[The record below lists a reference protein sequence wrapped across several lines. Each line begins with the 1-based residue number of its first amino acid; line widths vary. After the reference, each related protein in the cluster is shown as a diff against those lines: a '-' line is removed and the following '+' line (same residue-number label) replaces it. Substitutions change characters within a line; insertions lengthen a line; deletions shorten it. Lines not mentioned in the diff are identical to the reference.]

1 MEDYDD
7 NTLSPSTSRSSTLI
21 APSPPQAERLPARR
35 SGFARHFTVP
45 AFSGRDKSPTAS
57 TASAPQASRT
67 DANTKG
73 PFGLTTVFHPPK
85 AGDLLAHV
93 VFVHGLGGGSEHTW
107 TKDDVFW
114 PRDLLPMQDP
124 FQNVAIHS
132 FGFDSDFKK
141 SSTLN
146 INDFSKSLL
155 NSTLNNPSVRDT
167 RVRLLKEFCKADTD
181 RLMKAPIIIVC
192 HSMGGLVTKRAFI
205 LARQTPIYEEVAAR
219 IKAIVFIA
227 TPHTGSNLAGIL
239 DKLLRMS
246 SGLKPYLEDLGRN
259 SDVVRSINAEFPS
272 HSVDL
277 MLYSFYETKPLTVGG
292 LREVMIVPK
301 VDAILNY
308 PHEQSSLLYGDH
320 RSICKFSS
328 VQDSN
333 FVAVWQAVAAC
344 IAKLQKQQT
353 QRPPSLLSQSN
364 DDLSRYLNI
373 WEPPVDDFYRVKSD
387 RLPGSCQWL
396 SDNPSYQ
403 GWLGSSTSKM
413 YWLRGPPGCGKSYAA
428 GCAIEGLETQHK
440 RCCYYFFVYGDR
452 TRSLMESFL
461 LSMTWQMA
469 ALYPEIQRRI
479 LRICSRD
486 PGVAKSGDH
495 RTLLRK
501 FWEQGIL
508 QSGIGEE
515 TYWVID
521 AFDECRHGQELAK
534 FLLRAE
540 EKSRGMIKIFI
551 TTRSAYADYHIP
563 DSRVLGHDI
572 NTDDIQSDIARYLN
586 AHTFEAPG
594 ASLAERDTLRA
605 LILSKSNGCFLWVIL
620 VLENLRKIVGTQARL
635 RALEEL
641 PPGMDQLYARI
652 VRTMSDKER
661 AISKTILTW
670 VSLAIRPLT
679 TAELKHVIERLAMD
693 EVEDIEILISKYC
706 NDLLYIDKSSR
717 VRMRHASARGFL
729 LRRDINSELDDDLTI
744 SREHGHKMLAMTCLE
759 YLNGPEMK
767 VKPKRKMV
775 AVAQERSVFASY
787 ACEAAHEHVNKS
799 SALDSDILAALAT
812 FLRTNVLSWIE
823 ELAKREKLDAVL
835 RFAQVLKVFLRRKSR
850 TDLLL
855 GEEVVVIED
864 WSIDLVKLVSKFG
877 RQLLMHPESILHII
891 PAFCP
896 PDTAPHSQ
904 FSRGMGATLAVSGL
918 SSRNWDDC
926 LCTLVLSSPQQLASG
941 MIRRERLNS
950 IATTDNNFCIG
961 TSLGRI
967 AIFNDQTSLEE
978 TVLDH
983 QQPVLH
989 LEYAISK
996 SLLASASKRLI
1007 RLWNTETCEQQW
1019 EVSCKQSILAMAF
1032 VDDDQMLL
1040 VALGNNTILAL
1051 NLIDRSTSSTS
1062 WIDILEEPH
1071 YTWYTGI
1078 AAEQAAFNKDL
1089 GLLALGYRHRHVLV
1103 YNYDQESYQI
1113 FDHQDGLSDG
1123 IDQHLSISIYAM
1135 AFSNLPESP
1144 LLAVS
1149 FSCSDL
1155 VLFDVEQG
1163 TIQARV
1169 TPAWFSHLSSSPDGR
1184 TLAAA
1189 RKDGAIELYDF
1200 ETLHR
1205 LYRIRPEDGT
1215 VAALSFS
1222 ADSERFIVIRAGGRN
1237 CRIWDPAALYR
1248 RDVGHDSVR
1257 SPSLASGSQ
1266 DEVLEEGDEAVSQIS
1281 AVACDPDGQTFFV
1294 GREDNTVSAHETR
1307 TGLPAGVLF
1316 SHVASVKDL
1325 ILGVKGQLKLL
1336 VSADTA
1342 GFLMVHKLSKNSKKE
1357 WSAQEVFS
1365 HRASVTGVQQFLIN
1379 KDLTRLLIVSNDQA
1393 CLHSMA
1399 NGKELVAPLKCQHH
1413 GRESYVW
1420 THHPLDP
1427 SLVMH
1432 IAGHEFH
1439 IHDWESLQAIASTS
1453 ARAEA
1458 AQLQVEGPLESEL
1471 HHLAVH
1477 SAVTIFSGSNTQ
1489 LAVSY
1494 TTRLGQSPGRG
1505 SQGSR
1510 IVGFPAS
1517 ALPPKTTN
1525 QPITAFTESESVY
1538 EVIDIIVGMYR
1549 ERLIFLHVD
1558 GWICSVK
1565 ANAAGNATGLNSSKG
1580 EGVVHHFAPPLGWL
1594 RTSRELLVRVSRLG
1608 DVLFVVKGEVAVVKR
1623 GLDRAADVVR

>member
-7 NTLSPSTSRSSTLI
+7 DKLSPTSSRSTLV
-21 APSPPQAERLPARR
+21 APSLPQAERLTSRR

-45 AFSGRDKSPTAS
+45 VFSGRDKSPTPS
-57 TASAPQASRT
+57 TASAPQASRI
-67 DANTKG
+67 DVSTKG
-73 PFGLTTVFHPPK
+73 PFGLTTVFHPEK
-85 AGDLLAHV
+85 VEDLLAHV

-155 NSTLNNPSVRDT
+155 NSILNNPSIRDT
-167 RVRLLKEFCKADTD
+167 KPHNIDTD
-181 RLMKAPIIIVC
+181 KIFKSPIIIVC

-205 LARQTPIYEEVAAR
+205 LSRQIPIYEEVAAR

-277 MLYSFYETKPLTVGG
+277 MLYSFYETRPLTVGG

-344 IAKLQKQQT
+344 ISKLQKQKT
-353 QRPPSLLSQSN
+353 QRPPSLISQSN

-387 RLPGSCQWL
+387 RLSGSCQWL
-396 SDNPSYQ
+396 SDSPSYQ
-403 GWLGSSTSKM
+403 GWLATSNSKM

-428 GCAIEGLETQHK
+428 GCAIEGLDNRHK

-452 TRSLMESFL
+452 TRSVMENFL

-486 PGVAKSGDH
+486 PGVAKSGDY

-521 AFDECRHGQELAK
+521 AFDECRQGQELAK

-540 EKSRGMIKIFI
+540 EKSNGMIKIFI
-551 TTRSAYADYHIP
+551 TTRSAYADYHMP
-563 DSRVLGHDI
+563 DSRVVAHDI

-594 ASLAERDTLRA
+594 ASLSERETLRA

-706 NDLLYIDKSSR
+706 NDLLYVDKSGR

-729 LRRDINSELDDDLTI
+729 LRRDINSDLDDELTI
-744 SREHGHKMLAMTCLE
+744 SREQGHKMLAMACLD
-759 YLNGPEMK
+759 YMNGPEMK

-775 AVAQERSVFASY
+775 AVAQERSVFALY

-799 SALDSDILAALAT
+799 SALDTEILSALAT
-812 FLRTNVLSWIE
+812 FLKSNVLSWIE
-823 ELAKREKLDAVL
+823 ELAKTEKLDTIL

-855 GEEVVVIED
+855 GEEVVIIED

-877 RQLLMHPESILHII
+877 RQLLMHPESIIHII

-896 PDTAPHSQ
+896 PNTAPHSQ
-904 FSRGMGATLAVSGL
+904 FSRGLGATLTVSGL
-918 SSRNWDDC
+918 SARSWDDC
-926 LCTLVLSSPQQLASG
+926 LCTLVLSPPHHVASG
-941 MIRRERLNS
+941 VIRRERLNS
-950 IATTDNNFCIG
+950 IATTDKNFCIG

-989 LEYAISK
+989 LEYATSK

-1135 AFSNLPESP
+1135 AFSNLPDSP

-1169 TPAWFSHLSSSPDGR
+1169 TPVWFSHLASSPDGR

-1200 ETLHR
+1200 ETLHK

-1222 ADSERFIVIRAGGRN
+1222 ADSSRFIVIRAGGRN

-1266 DEVLEEGDEAVSQIS
+1266 DEVLEESDETASHIS
-1281 AVACDPDGQTFFV
+1281 AIICDPDGQSFFV
-1294 GREDNTVSAHETR
+1294 GKEDNSVSAHDTR
-1307 TGLPAGVLF
+1307 TGLSTGVLF
-1316 SHVASVKDL
+1316 SHVASIKDL

-1336 VSADTA
+1336 ISADTA
-1342 GFLMVHKLSKNSKKE
+1342 GFLMVHKLSRNTKKE
-1357 WSAQEVFS
+1357 WSAQQLFV
-1365 HRASVTGVQQFLIN
+1365 HRASVTGVQQFLCN

-1393 CLHSMA
+1393 CLHSMSD
-1399 NGKELVAPLKCQHH
+1399 GKELVAPLKCQHH

-1420 THHPLDP
+1420 TQHPLDP

-1432 IAGHEFH
+1432 IAEKEFH
-1439 IHDWESLQAIASTS
+1439 IHEWDSLQAIASTS
-1453 ARAEA
+1453 ATAESPPI
-1458 AQLQVEGPLESEL
+1458 EGSLESGP
-1471 HHLAVH
+1471 HDLAVH
-1477 SAVTIFSGSNTQ
+1477 SAVTIFSSSNTQ
-1489 LAVSY
+1489 LAVLY
-1494 TTRLGQSPGRG
+1494 TTRLGQSTGRG
-1505 SQGSR
+1505 SQGGR
-1510 IVGFPAS
+1510 IICFPAS
-1517 ALPPKTTN
+1517 TLPPKASN
-1525 QPITAFTESESVY
+1525 QTITASTESQSVC
-1538 EVIDIIVGMYR
+1538 EAIDIIAGMYR

-1565 ANAAGNATGLNSSKG
+1565 AGAFGNAGPGSAGGKS
-1580 EGVVHHFAPPLGWL
+1580 EAVVHHFAPPLGWL
-1594 RTSRELLVRVSRLG
+1594 RTNRELFIRVSKLG

>member
-1 MEDYDD
+1 
-7 NTLSPSTSRSSTLI
+7 
-21 APSPPQAERLPARR
+21 
-35 SGFARHFTVP
+35 
-45 AFSGRDKSPTAS
+45 
-57 TASAPQASRT
+57 
-67 DANTKG
+67 
-73 PFGLTTVFHPPK
+73 
-85 AGDLLAHV
+85 
-93 VFVHGLGGGSEHTW
+93 
-107 TKDDVFW
+107 
-114 PRDLLPMQDP
+114 
-124 FQNVAIHS
+124 
-132 FGFDSDFKK
+132 
-141 SSTLN
+141 
-146 INDFSKSLL
+146 
-155 NSTLNNPSVRDT
+155 
-167 RVRLLKEFCKADTD
+167 
-181 RLMKAPIIIVC
+181 
-192 HSMGGLVTKRAFI
+192 MGGLVAKRALI
-205 LARQTPIYEEVAAR
+205 LSRQTPVYEETASR
-219 IKAIVFIA
+219 IKAIIFIA
-227 TPHTGSNLAGIL
+227 TPHSGSNLVGIL
-239 DKLLRMS
+239 DKLLRLS

-259 SDVVRSINAEFPS
+259 SDTVQAINAEFPS
-272 HSVDL
+272 HSMDL
-277 MLYSFYETKPLTVGG
+277 LLHSFYETRPLSIGG

-301 VDAILNY
+301 VDAVLNY
-308 PHEQSSLLYGDH
+308 PHEQSALLYGDH

-328 VQDSN
+328 VQDSS
-333 FVAVWQAVAAC
+333 FIAIWQALSAC
-344 IAKLQKQQT
+344 IKKLRTKSV
-353 QRPPSLLSQSN
+353 QRPPSLTSQFN
-364 DDLSRYLNI
+364 DDLNQYLSI
-373 WEPPVDDFYRVKSD
+373 WEPPVDDLYRVRSD
-387 RLPGSCQWL
+387 RLPHSCQWL
-396 SDNPSYQ
+396 TDSHLYQ
-403 GWLGSSTSKM
+403 DWLQKSSSKI
-413 YWLRGPPGCGKSYAA
+413 YWLRGPPGCGKSYVA
-428 GCAIEGLETQHK
+428 GYVIERLNELHK
-440 RCCYYFFVYGDR
+440 RCCYYFFVHGDR
-452 TRSLMESFL
+452 TRSFMEGFL

-479 LRICSRD
+479 LRICSKD
-486 PGVAKSGDH
+486 PGVAKSGDY

-508 QSGIGEE
+508 QSGIDQE

-521 AFDECRHGQELAK
+521 AFDECRTGQELAK
-534 FLLRAE
+534 FLLRVE
-540 EKSRGMIKIFI
+540 DRSCGMIKIFI
-551 TTRSAYADYHIP
+551 TTRHSHTDYHIP
-563 DSRVLGHDI
+563 VGRILGHEI
-572 NTDDIQSDIARYLN
+572 NTDDIQDDIARYLN

-594 ASLAERDTLRA
+594 ASPEERETLRT
-605 LILSKSNGCFLWVIL
+605 LILTKSNGCFLWVIL

-635 RALEEL
+635 RALEEM
-641 PPGMDQLYARI
+641 PPGMDQLYSR
-652 VRTMSDKER
+652 VVQTMSDNEMVL
-661 AISKTILTW
+661 SKTILTW

-679 TAELKHVIERLAMD
+679 TAELKHVIEQLAMD
-693 EVEDIEILISKYC
+693 EVEDIELIISKYC
-706 NDLLYIDKSSR
+706 NDLLYIDQSQR
-717 VRMRHASARGFL
+717 VRMRHASARDFL
-729 LRRDINSELDDDLTI
+729 LRRDINSELDGSLTI
-744 SREHGHKMLAMTCLE
+744 SREHGHKLLAMTCLD
-759 YLNGPEMK
+759 YLNGQEMK

-775 AVAQERSVFASY
+775 AVAQERSVFAAY

-799 SALDSDILAALAT
+799 SALDSEILSALAS

-823 ELAKREKLDAVL
+823 ELAKREKLDTIL

-855 GEEVVVIED
+855 GEEVVAIED

-896 PDTAPHSQ
+896 PDTAPHAQ
-904 FSRGMGATLAVSGL
+904 FSRGMGATLTVSGL
-918 SSRNWDDC
+918 SSRTWDDC
-926 LCTLVLSSPQQLASG
+926 LCTLVLSPPQQVASG
-941 MIRRERLNS
+941 IIRRERLNS

-967 AIFNDQTSLEE
+967 AIFNDETCLEE
-978 TVLDH
+978 TMLDH

-989 LEYAISK
+989 LEYATSK

-1019 EVSCKQSILAMAF
+1019 EVSYKQSILAMEF

-1040 VALGNNTILAL
+1040 VALGNNAILAL
-1051 NLIDRSTSSTS
+1051 NLIDRSTGSTS

-1089 GLLALGYRHRHVLV
+1089 GLLALGYRNRHVLV

-1123 IDQHLSISIYAM
+1123 IDHHLSISIYAM

-1144 LLAVS
+1144 LLAIS

-1266 DEVLEEGDEAVSQIS
+1266 DEVFEEVDEAVSQIS
-1281 AVACDPDGQTFFV
+1281 AIACDPDGQTFFV

-1307 TGLPAGVLF
+1307 TGLTAGVLF

-1325 ILGVKGQLKLL
+1325 ILGVKGQIKLL

-1342 GFLMVHKLSKNSKKE
+1342 GFLMVHKLSKNTSKE
-1357 WSAQEVFS
+1357 WSAQQLFS

-1399 NGKELVAPLKCQHH
+1399 DGKELVAPLKCQHH

-1439 IHDWESLQAIASTS
+1439 IHDWESLQPIASTS

-1458 AQLQVEGPLESEL
+1458 AQLQVDGTLESEL

-1494 TTRLGQSPGRG
+1494 TTRLGQSTGRG

-1510 IVGFPAS
+1510 IVCFPAS
-1517 ALPPKTTN
+1517 ALPPKATDK
-1525 QPITAFTESESVY
+1525 PITALTESEPVY

-1549 ERLIFLHVD
+1549 DRLIFLHVD

-1565 ANAAGNATGLNSSKG
+1565 AAAVGNVPGPSMGKS

-1594 RTSRELLVRVSRLG
+1594 RTSRELLVRVTRLG
-1608 DVLFVVKGEVAVVKR
+1608 DVLFVVKGEVAIVKR
-1623 GLDRAADVVR
+1623 GLDRAADIVR

>member
-7 NTLSPSTSRSSTLI
+7 NKLSPSTSRSSTLI
-21 APSPPQAERLPARR
+21 TPSPPQAERLPAKR

-45 AFSGRDKSPTAS
+45 AFSGREKSPTPS

-85 AGDLLAHV
+85 AEDLLAHV

-146 INDFSKSLL
+146 INDFS
-155 NSTLNNPSVRDT
+155 N
-167 RVRLLKEFCKADTD
+167 
-181 RLMKAPIIIVC
+181 
-192 HSMGGLVTKRAFI
+192 MGGLVTKRAFI
-205 LARQTPIYEEVAAR
+205 LSRQTPIYEEVAAR

-353 QRPPSLLSQSN
+353 RRPPSLLSQSN

-403 GWLGSSTSKM
+403 GWLGASTSKM

-594 ASLAERDTLRA
+594 ASLAERDSLRA

-652 VRTMSDKER
+652 VRAMSDKER

-799 SALDSDILAALAT
+799 SALDSEILAALAT

-855 GEEVVVIED
+855 GEEVVIIED

-896 PDTAPHSQ
+896 PDTAPHWQ
-904 FSRGMGATLAVSGL
+904 FSRGMGATLTVSGL
-918 SSRNWDDC
+918 SSRSWDDC

-989 LEYAISK
+989 LEYAISQ

-1019 EVSCKQSILAMAF
+1019 QVSCKQSILAMAF

-1062 WIDILEEPH
+1062 WIDVLEEPH

-1113 FDHQDGLSDG
+1113 FDHQNGLSDG

-1281 AVACDPDGQTFFV
+1281 AIACDPDGQTFFV

-1477 SAVTIFSGSNTQ
+1477 SAVTIFSGANTQ

-1517 ALPPKTTN
+1517 ALPPKTTD
-1525 QPITAFTESESVY
+1525 QPITALTESESVY

-1549 ERLIFLHVD
+1549 ERLIFIHVD

-1565 ANAAGNATGLNSSKG
+1565 ANATGYATGLNSSKG